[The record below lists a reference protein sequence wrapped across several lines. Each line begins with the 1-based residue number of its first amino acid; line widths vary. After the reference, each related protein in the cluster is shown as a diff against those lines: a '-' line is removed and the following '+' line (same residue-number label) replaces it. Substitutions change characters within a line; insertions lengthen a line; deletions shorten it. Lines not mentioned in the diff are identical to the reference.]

1 MGSIQALRSEA
12 LAMRAKEDTN
22 VQISGYLGNVNKAL
36 GNQITQ
42 FLDTLQATI
51 KERTKAY
58 NQLLSKVNK
67 SLLGKDGIGD
77 KSISASFAIANASI
91 AAVAALLGSED
102 DYAEGDLVTKL
113 GALASAF
120 LNTMA
125 ISHTVKSATYDYQKA
140 VSQLGNIGTMSPTTS
155 PTINPPIPGA
165 VELLEKRDAI
175 MPRFRPRDNTY
186 LVSASLQGNAAS
198 PWSRHDHRGYIGTLR
213 RV

>member
-22 VQISGYLGNVNKAL
+22 VQISGYLGGVNKAL

-58 NQLLSKVNK
+58 NQLMSKINK
-67 SLLGKDGIGD
+67 SILGKDGIGD
-77 KSISASFAIANASI
+77 KAIRAAFALANDFVGAISIAKGDTYAAVQLVKVVASI
-91 AAVAALLGSED
+91 AS
-102 DYAEGDLVTKL
+102 T
-113 GALASAF
+113 F
-120 LNTMA
+120 LEMEA
-125 ISHTVKSATYDYQKA
+125 IKKTIESATYDYQKA
-140 VSQLGNIGTMSPTTS
+140 VSQLGNVGTMSPGD
-155 PTINPPIPGA
+155 PKVVLPISGA

-175 MPRFRPRDNTY
+175 MPRFKPRDNTY
-186 LVSASLQGNAAS
+186 AVNGAFSGSPAST
-198 PWSRHDHRGYIGTLR
+198 WSLHDHRGYIGTLR